1 VSESI
6 GKDRKEILKELIENL
21 HKGADPEAVKER
33 FKEVLEGASP
43 VEIAR
48 AEEELINEGMPRE
61 EIQRLCQVH
70 LEVFRESLEREK
82 PLAPQG
88 HPIHILMEEHKMLL
102 QFAAELKGIAQEL
115 RGAEGMDATSLERLR
130 HFEEHF
136 KESGSHYVR
145 EENVLFPY
153 LEKHGIKEPP
163 VLMWMDHDQIRELE
177 KSLYKLVDEYASVEF
192 QELAQQL
199 EEVASSLAELLVNHF
214 AKENNVLFPASL
226 RVISEAEWKDVR
238 QQFDDLGYCCF
249 TPEGAR
255 MLLKEKEIAVTKPEM
270 EGRIAF
276 ETGTLSRE
284 ELEGILNALPV
295 DITFVDKEDKVRYFS
310 QSKGRVFPRAKAII
324 GRRVQLC
331 HPQKSIH
338 VVNEIV
344 ESFRGGRRDVAEFWI
359 SHQGKLVHTRYFA
372 VRDKDGKYL
381 GTMEVTQ
388 DITKLKELEGEKRLL
403 DDAAV

>member
-1 VSESI
+1 LI
-6 GKDRKEILKELIENL
+6 GKDRKEMLKELIKNL

-61 EIQRLCQVH
+61 EIQRLSQVP
-70 LEVFRESLEREK
+70 LEIFRESLEREK

-163 VLMWMDHDQIRELE
+163 VIMWMDHDQIREVE
-177 KSLYKLVDEYASVEF
+177 KSLYKLVDEYASMEF

-199 EEVASSLAELLVNHF
+199 EEVGSSLAELLVNHF

-324 GRRVQLC
+324 GRSVQLC

-338 VVNEIV
+338 VVNEVV